1 MMTCGCRSRKATATH
16 TAELAAATAVNAAS
30 ADTLR
35 THSGSSA
42 SATATTA
49 YGAAE
54 QTHIHL
60 DRDSAGR
67 LTDIKVDRRAAGGKR
82 TDSKETESKVAE
94 AAGTHNTKA
103 VAATEGNSR
112 EVKPVTK
119 EGRSG
124 SPMALAACI
133 LFVVLGIYN
142 LIRRRK

>member
-1 MMTCGCRSRKATATH
+1 MMTCGCRSRKATSTH

-94 AAGTHNTKA
+94 TVGTHKTIA
-103 VAATEGNSR
+103 VAATEGISR

-124 SPMALAACI
+124 FPIELAACI
-133 LFVVLGIYN
+133 LFVVMGIYN